1 MRMQPMGLLS
11 ILFKATASENNQITG
26 LFPSEGEKKR
36 GGGKLI
42 NNMKFLAFSDK
53 SYEKKHSLL

>member
-1 MRMQPMGLLS
+1 MGLLS

-26 LFPSEGEKKR
+26 FFPQKENQKKK
-36 GGGKLI
+36 GGGKII

-53 SYEKKHSLL
+53 RHEKKHSAL

>member
-1 MRMQPMGLLS
+1 MGLLS

-26 LFPSEGEKKR
+26 VFFPQKENTKR

-53 SYEKKHSLL
+53 RYEKKHSPL